1 MTVAKFK
8 KGLETRMRILDTA
21 KNLFYEKGYHAAT
34 VKEICDIADVKTGTF
49 AYYFKTKD
57 MLINAI
63 YEDLLLKSYSFVAN
77 KINRKIN
84 SMERNV
90 IVTFIYYLAIFKDEQ
105 TRAFHREILAFES
118 SAEYL
123 QKNLPRIFH
132 QFIKEFKLSIDEIE
146 LDYIVTAE
154 HGLRRELII
163 KFIDKPKAKSIIDII
178 IFILIFRARLF
189 KIDENIMRAYL
200 FNASEFVRT
209 NNFSHIN
216 LL

>member
-8 KGLETRMRILDTA
+8 KGLETRMKILDTA
-21 KNLFYEKGYHAAT
+21 KSLFYEKGYNATT
-34 VKEICDIADVKTGTF
+34 VKEICVIAEVKTGTF

-77 KINRKIN
+77 KVTKKIT
-84 SMERNV
+84 SMERNA
-90 IVTFIYYLAIFKDEQ
+90 IVTFIYYLAIFKDNP
-105 TRAFHREILAFES
+105 TIAFHREILSFES

-132 QFIKEFKLSIDEIE
+132 QFIKEFNLNIDEIE

-154 HGLRRELII
+154 HGLRRELIS
-163 KFIDKPKAKSIIDII
+163 KFIDKPKAKSITDII

-200 FNASEFVRT
+200 FNSSEFVRT
-209 NNFSHIN
+209 HNFSHIK